1 MKYFKHL
8 FDSAALALEDIFF
21 KDRHADKVIEFYFKN
36 HKKWGKRDRHFFA
49 ENVYGTVRWWNQLV
63 ALASAET
70 LPPLEQCHRALAA
83 HLVINDQPLPEW
95 YSSFF
100 NPTDLLKKRH
110 LLKAP
115 HLIHAVPEWLE
126 LWAQAEL
133 GDSWAPAILEL
144 NKTAKVVLRCN
155 STKATRQ
162 QLKEMLATENIHA
175 RLLDDHLFPDALELI
190 ERANVF
196 RTKAFEQ
203 GLFEVQDASSQRVAL
218 LLNPQPGERIIDA
231 CAGAGGKSLHLAAR
245 MGQKGKIISM
255 DIFDRKLQELKK
267 RARRSG
273 TSLIEPRLIEG
284 TKTIKRLEGSADA
297 LLLDVP
303 CSGLGVLKRN
313 PDSKWKLTAEKIK
326 NLQQTQQEI
335 LSSYTRMVKPKG
347 RCVYATCSVLPS
359 ENQNQVSIFLKN
371 NPAWIQ
377 TSEEIILPQDHGYDG
392 FYMTLLQRQ

>member
-21 KDRHADKVIEFYFKN
+21 KDRQADKVIEFYFKN

-49 ENVYGTVRWWNQLV
+49 ENVYGSVRWWNQLIH
-63 ALASAET
+63 LTSAET

-83 HLVINDQPLPEW
+83 HLTINDQPLPDW
-95 YSSFF
+95 YETFF
-100 NPTDLLKKRH
+100 NPEDLLEKRAQLKTSH
-110 LLKAP
+110 LV
-115 HLIHAVPEWLE
+115 HAVPEWLDRLAQSE
-126 LWAQAEL
+126 MGPLWSPTIQ
-133 GDSWAPAILEL
+133 EL
-144 NKTAKVVLRCN
+144 NKTAKVILRCN
-155 STKATRQ
+155 TTKTTREDLQ
-162 QLKEMLATENIHA
+162 KQLSTENIQT
-175 RLLDDHLFPDALELI
+175 RQLDEKIFPEALELI

-196 RTKAFEQ
+196 RTQAFEK
-203 GLFEVQDASSQRVAL
+203 GLFEVQDASSQRVAQ

-255 DIFDRKLQELKK
+255 DIFERKLQELKK

-284 TKTIKRLEGSADA
+284 TKTIKRLEESADA
-297 LLLDVP
+297 VLLDVP

-313 PDSKWKLTAEKIK
+313 PDSKWKLSAEKIK
-326 NLQQTQQEI
+326 NLQKTQQDI
-335 LSSYTRMVKPKG
+335 LSSYTRMVKPNG

-359 ENQNQVSIFLKN
+359 ENQNQVEFFLKN
-371 NPAWIQ
+371 NPSWKQI
-377 TSEEIILPQDHGYDG
+377 TEEIILPQNHGYDG
-392 FYMTLLQRQ
+392 FYMTLLRRN